1 MELTKADKGNN
12 LYQNF
17 EEGKGG
23 IVPLNPPMVN
33 PPTYLREAIAP
44 NYGLIDPLA
53 VWPSIRLT
61 ATIAAVNRLLTT
73 QQSK

>member
-1 MELTKADKGNN
+1 MAGGQGTRETLGTKEEAAFLASRSIRNSVNLKPAAILFKG
-12 LYQNF
+12 
-17 EEGKGG
+17 
-23 IVPLNPPMVN
+23 
-33 PPTYLREAIAP
+33 A
-44 NYGLIDPLA
+44 IDPLA